1 MLAVLGTR
9 TDTAAY
15 THDASPDGRYALDKV
30 GLFVTPEPS
39 QTAVEVDALRRRLL
53 DNQHVF
59 LPANVRAVVVIRRTT
74 TRCTKKVVVAVTSS
88 TDQI

>member
-1 MLAVLGTR
+1 MARGMGG
-9 TDTAAY
+9 
-15 THDASPDGRYALDKV
+15 SPP
-30 GLFVTPEPS
+30 GLES

-59 LPANVRAVVVIRRTT
+59 LPANVRAVVVIEADDDEVHEE
-74 TRCTKKVVVAVTSS
+74 VVVAVTSS